1 MRTMSESGSR
11 TKVIVYTDG
20 ACLGNPGPG
29 GWAAIV
35 KSGQDCRELV
45 GGYRR
50 TTNNRME
57 ISALIGALQYLQAPC
72 SVEAYTDSRYLN
84 DALNKGWLE
93 GWVRNGWRTASKK
106 PVKNRDLW
114 EELRKL
120 LQRHE
125 VSLNWTRAHS
135 GQKENERCD
144 HLARQQ
150 ARKKDLPGDPG
161 MESS

>member
-1 MRTMSESGSR
+1 MPEPEQTPHV
-11 TKVIVYTDG
+11 TVYTDG

-29 GWAAIV
+29 GWAALIL
-35 KSGQDCRELV
+35 SGENRREIA

-57 ISALIGALQYLQAPC
+57 IAALLQALKDLETPC
-72 SVEAYTDSRYLN
+72 RVEAYTDSRYLN
-84 DALNKGWLE
+84 DALNKGWIAN
-93 GWVRNGWRTASKK
+93 WVRNGWRTASKK

-114 EELRKL
+114 EALLEQLR
-120 LQRHE
+120 RHR

-135 GQKENERCD
+135 GQEENERCD
-144 HLARQQ
+144 HLAKLQ
-150 ARKKDLPGDPG
+150 AQKSNLPGDPG

>member
-1 MRTMSESGSR
+1 MTESEQAPQV
-11 TKVIVYTDG
+11 TVYTDG

-29 GWAAIV
+29 GWAALI
-35 KSGQDCRELV
+35 KSGGQYREIA

-57 ISALIGALQYLQAPC
+57 ISALIQALNALEHPC
-72 SVEAYTDSRYLN
+72 RVEAYTDSRYLN
-84 DALNKGWLE
+84 DALNKGWLA
-93 GWVRNGWRTASKK
+93 GWVKNGWRTASKK

-114 EELRKL
+114 EALLKELK
-120 LQRHE
+120 RHR
-125 VSLNWTRAHS
+125 VSLSWTRAHS

-144 HLARQQ
+144 HLAKLQ
-150 ARKKDLPGDPG
+150 AQKSNLPRDPG

>member
-1 MRTMSESGSR
+1 MTESEQ
-11 TKVIVYTDG
+11 TPQVTIYTDG

-29 GWAAIV
+29 GWAALI
-35 KSGQDCRELV
+35 KSGGKCREIA

-57 ISALIGALQYLQAPC
+57 ISALIQALNALETPC
-72 SVEAYTDSRYLN
+72 RVEAYTDSRYLN
-84 DALNKGWLE
+84 DALNKGWLA
-93 GWVRNGWRTASKK
+93 GWVKNGWRTASKK

-114 EELRKL
+114 EALLKE
-120 LQRHE
+120 LQRHR
-125 VSLNWTRAHS
+125 VHLSWTKAHS

-144 HLARQQ
+144 HLAKLQ
-150 ARKKDLPGDPG
+150 AQKTNLPGDPG

>member
-1 MRTMSESGSR
+1 MPDSEQKSHV
-11 TKVIVYTDG
+11 TIYTDG

-29 GWAAIV
+29 GWAALI
-35 KSGQDCRELV
+35 KSGDDCREIF

-57 ISALIGALQYLQAPC
+57 ILALVQALSHLQAP
-72 SVEAYTDSRYLN
+72 SRVEAYTDSRYLN
-84 DALNKGWLE
+84 DALNKGWLK
-93 GWVRNGWRTASKK
+93 GWVKNGWRTASKK

-114 EELRKL
+114 EAL
-120 LQRHE
+120 LKQLERHQ
-125 VSLNWTRAHS
+125 VDLNWTRAHS

-144 HLARQQ
+144 ELAKLQ
-150 ARKKDLPGDPG
+150 AQKKDLPVDTG